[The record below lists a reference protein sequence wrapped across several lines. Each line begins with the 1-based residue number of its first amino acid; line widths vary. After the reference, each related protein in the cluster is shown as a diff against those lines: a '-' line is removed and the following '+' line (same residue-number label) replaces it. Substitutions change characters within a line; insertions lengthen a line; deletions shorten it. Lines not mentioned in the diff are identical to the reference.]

1 MSLPRPTSARRS
13 IPPIRFEQMV
23 AADLP
28 QVLEIERLAFPK
40 PWTPG
45 LFLHELKLDFSRLA
59 LARSDNGARRLLG
72 YVCWWVVG
80 DEVHILNL
88 AVHPDARRSGAGRA
102 LVQRVVDDAAAHAAV
117 SVSLEVGRG
126 NEAAAA
132 LYRSMGFTQTGV
144 RRNYYG
150 EGEDAIIMERRLIP
164 QPVAPA
170 SVPAGGP
177 TGRQCEE

>member
-1 MSLPRPTSARRS
+1 VSLPHPTLAGSSAQ
-13 IPPIRFEQMV
+13 PILFHPMV

-28 QVLEIERLAFPK
+28 HVLEIERLVFPN

-45 LFLHELKLDFSRLA
+45 LFLHELKLAFSRLV
-59 LARSDNGARRLLG
+59 LARTNNGARRVLG

-88 AVHPDARRSGAGRA
+88 AVHPDARRSGTGRA

-150 EGEDAIIMERRLIP
+150 EGKDAIIMERRL
-164 QPVAPA
+164 VAPA

-177 TGRQCEE
+177 ADRQSEE